1 MILLYIHHTFE
12 MKFKLRGYLLFQSCQ
27 EGGVRLPVQRADQLR
42 DAQEEADPLRDE
54 HAHSRPLSAAER
66 PRHQEVLH
74 KNIKRYAYCFSISLS
89 HYFFPSTKI
98 VKLRQGLARDGP
110 HGERPQSL
118 KPGEVGGGKGCNY
131 RSPLG

>member
-1 MILLYIHHTFE
+1 M
-12 MKFKLRGYLLFQSCQ
+12 LFQSCQ

-89 HYFFPSTKI
+89 HYFFPSTTI
-98 VKLRQGLARDGP
+98 LSVIRLVKTLKVELIIITRTCYFDIPFKVVNGQLVYWFIGLSARSN
-110 HGERPQSL
+110 RIYY
-118 KPGEVGGGKGCNY
+118 K
-131 RSPLG
+131 